1 MKKSRLNIYRSL
13 LTYIFIA
20 MVLYLLSIPFIPA
33 LPVRIASAVVLA
45 VFPYKSMN
53 LFNSSKQ
60 TLIAR
65 EQLKSLLEY
74 LCAKVSIGVS
84 LEISFRDAR
93 NELEN
98 LHGRN
103 SIICT
108 GLRTFEDK
116 TILGVPFD
124 ISVLELAQVLPCP
137 EASPLFETIAK
148 MRHLGSQNL
157 HILRQSLNMVS
168 ELLLITKDIS
178 SDVSQKRLE
187 STIMSAM
194 PFFVIWSL
202 KLSVD
207 SYMDAAFESSKGAA
221 IIFLAFVLA
230 VTGYCISIVIVSGSV
245 YKVSRNTETK
255 SGINSKPNTGSNSKP
270 RFDSKSSI
278 SYLFES
284 IFTHLS
290 NYSPVVPNLMN
301 KLTNL
306 LPEDYSLSLKRTLTY
321 LYPYKILAIEEYIFV
336 KLCMLTSMFAGFIIM
351 GFFVKIPIFI
361 FFIMAFSILFLHDMD
376 TKGKISRNKSIMMRD
391 FPSFVGLLTTL
402 LSNGVVLHKSLIMCI
417 DTFYNSSPEFRH
429 ELGILKGNL
438 GAGINS
444 CDSLEK
450 FADRCQIPEIAS
462 ALMLAAQ
469 YGKSGN
475 SENLHLL
482 KIQSGS
488 CWLQSKISAK
498 ARLEESSVKLLFP
511 MLLQLICVMIITITP
526 SLMALKMP

>member
-1 MKKSRLNIYRSL
+1 MKQFIKQSNNKLMTKRVRLNVYRSIL
-13 LTYIFIA
+13 SYIVILI
-20 MVLYLLSIPFIPA
+20 VLYVLSIPFIPMI
-33 LPVRIASAVVLA
+33 PVRLISVVVLS

-53 LFNSSKQ
+53 LFNNSRL

-74 LCAKVSIGVS
+74 LCTKVSAGGS
-84 LEISFRDAR
+84 LENSFRDAR
-93 NELEN
+93 KELEN

-108 GLRTFEDK
+108 GLKTFEEK
-116 TILGVPFD
+116 SVLGVPFD
-124 ISVLELAQVLPCP
+124 LSVLELARFLPCP
-137 EASPLFETIAK
+137 EAAPLFETIAK

-168 ELLLITKDIS
+168 ELLLISKDIS
-178 SDVSQKRLE
+178 SDVSEKRLE

-202 KLSVD
+202 NLSVD
-207 SYMDAAFESSKGAA
+207 SYMDAAFASPKGAA

-230 VTGYCISIVIVSGSV
+230 VAGYCISIVIVSGSV
-245 YKVSRNTETK
+245 YKSVKRVGTN
-255 SGINSKPNTGSNSKP
+255 IY
-270 RFDSKSSI
+270 SKSSI
-278 SYLFES
+278 SDIFEK
-284 IFTHLS
+284 IFTHLANIS
-290 NYSPVVPNLMN
+290 TIIPDLMRNL
-301 KLTNL
+301 TIL

-321 LYPYKILAIEEYIFV
+321 LYPTKRLALEEYIFV
-336 KLCMLTSMFAGFIIM
+336 KICLLSTCIAGFIII
-351 GFFVKIPIFI
+351 GLFVKISVI
-361 FFIMAFSILFLHDMD
+361 AFLLAVFTILFLHDMD

-391 FPSFVGLLTTL
+391 FPSFIGLLTTL
-402 LSNGVVLHKSLIMCI
+402 LSNGVVLQKSLVMCV
-417 DTFYNSSPEFRH
+417 DTFYNSSPEFSY

-444 CDSLEK
+444 SDSLEK

-462 ALMLAAQ
+462 ALLLAAQ

>member
-1 MKKSRLNIYRSL
+1 MKQL
-13 LTYIFIA
+13 LKARRKIKTQHGGANACNSIATYIIIMFI
-20 MVLYLLSIPFIPA
+20 LYILSIPFIPV
-33 LPVRIASAVVLA
+33 LHVRIVSVIILA
-45 VFPYKSMN
+45 VLPYTSMN
-53 LFNSSKQ
+53 LFKNSKL
-60 TLIAR
+60 TLMAR

-74 LCAKVSIGVS
+74 VCAKVSAGIS
-84 LEISFRDAR
+84 LENSFRDAR
-93 NELEN
+93 KELEN

-103 SIICT
+103 SIVCT
-108 GLRTFEDK
+108 GLKTFEEK
-116 TILGVPFD
+116 TLLGVPFD
-124 ISVLELAQVLPCP
+124 ASILELAQIFPCP
-137 EASPLFETIAK
+137 EAAPLFETIAK

-207 SYMDAAFESSKGAA
+207 SYMDAAFASSKGAA
-221 IIFLAFVLA
+221 LIFLAFAMA
-230 VTGYCISIVIVSGSV
+230 VAGYCISIVIVSGSV
-245 YKVSRNTETK
+245 YKVGPKFKTK
-255 SGINSKPNTGSNSKP
+255 IKP
-270 RFDSKSSI
+270 KSSLSDI
-278 SYLFES
+278 FEN
-284 IFTHLS
+284 FFAHLS
-290 NYSPVVPNLMN
+290 KKSTAVPIIMR
-301 KLTNL
+301 KLVTL
-306 LPEDYSLSLKRTLTY
+306 LPEDYSLSLKRTLSY
-321 LYPYKILAIEEYIFV
+321 LYPSKRLALEEYIFI
-336 KLCMLTSMFAGFIIM
+336 KLCIFVSLLVGFIII
-351 GFFVKIPIFI
+351 GFFVKISVII
-361 FFIMAFSILFLHDMD
+361 FFIMSFSILFLHDMD
-376 TKGKISRNKSIMMRD
+376 TKGKITRNKSIMMRD
-391 FPSFVGLLTTL
+391 FPCFIGLLATL
-402 LSNGVVLHKSLIMCI
+402 LSSGVVLHKSLLMCI

-438 GAGINS
+438 GAGTNS
-444 CDSLEK
+444 SDSLEK

-462 ALMLAAQ
+462 ALLLAAQ

-475 SENLHLL
+475 SENLHFL

-511 MLLQLICVMIITITP
+511 MLLQLICVMLITITP